1 MFAKISSFGLS
12 GLNGLKI
19 DVEVD
24 TNIGL
29 PSYDIVGLPDAAVKE
44 SKERVRSAIKN
55 SGFKFPTNKI
65 TVNLAPA
72 NVKKAGAN
80 FDLPIAIAILVS
92 SNQIQSSKYQEFVI
106 VGELGL
112 DGRIKSVNGIL
123 PLLIAAKN
131 AGYNKFIIPKA
142 NAKESSYIEG
152 IFVYAL
158 DSLVDVVSML
168 SGSVNFE
175 CEEQNIWNGG
185 DDSNISE
192 DFSRVK
198 GQKIAKRVMEI
209 AVAGGHNILMV
220 GPPGSGKTMIARCVP
235 SIMPKL
241 TFDEALEVTKI
252 HSIAGELDLAKGIIK
267 TRPFRTPHHTAS
279 MVSLVGGGR
288 DAKPGE
294 VSLASNGVLFM
305 DELPEYPRMVL
316 ETLRQPLEDG
326 IVTVSRAS
334 GTYEYPANFML
345 IASMNPC
352 PCGNYG
358 SKTSTCTC
366 SAAQIQSY
374 LKRLS
379 GPLLDRIDLKIDV
392 DRVDFLDLSNKTLE
406 ESSVEIRK
414 RVECARDI
422 QTKRFEGTSI
432 HTNSKMNSKM
442 INEFCKLSESSEV
455 LVKMAFEKYKMSA
468 RGYTRILKVARTI
481 ADLDGSKDIKENH
494 IAEAL
499 AYRNIDKFGI

>member
-1 MFAKISSFGLS
+1 MFSNVISFGLQ

-24 TNIGL
+24 INLGL

-80 FDLPIAIAILVS
+80 FDLPIAVAILVS
-92 SNQIQSSKYQEFVI
+92 SNQIQLSKYKEFVVI
-106 VGELGL
+106 GELGL
-112 DGRIKSVNGIL
+112 DGRIKAVNGIL
-123 PLLIAAKN
+123 PLLISARNSGFKN
-131 AGYNKFIIPKA
+131 FIIPA
-142 NAKESSYIEG
+142 VNAKESSYIEG
-152 IFVYAL
+152 INVYAL
-158 DSLVDVVSML
+158 ETLSDVVAML
-168 SGSVNFE
+168 SGVTNFE
-175 CEEQNIWNGG
+175 MVEKNIWNIE
-185 DDSNISE
+185 SFENITE
-192 DFSRVK
+192 NFARVK

-209 AVAGGHNILMV
+209 AVSGGHNILMV

-235 SIMPKL
+235 SIMPSL
-241 TFDEALEVTKI
+241 TFEEALEVTKI
-252 HSIAGELDLAKGIIK
+252 HSIAGELDLDKGIIK

-279 MVSLVGGGR
+279 TVSLVGGGR

-305 DELPEYPRMVL
+305 DELPEYPRTAL

-326 IVTVSRAS
+326 VITVSRAS

-358 SKTSTCTC
+358 SKTAVCNC
-366 SAAQIQSY
+366 SASQIQNY
-374 LKRLS
+374 IKKLS

-392 DRVDFLDLSNKTLE
+392 DRVDFLDLSNSKLE
-406 ESSVEIRK
+406 ESSLEIKK
-414 RVECARDI
+414 RVENARKI
-422 QTKRFEGTSI
+422 QTERFAGTGI
-432 HTNSKMNSKM
+432 HTNAKMNSKM
-442 INEFCKLSESSEV
+442 INEYCKLNAGSEE
-455 LVKMAFEKYKMSA
+455 LIKLAFDKYHMSA

-481 ADLDGSKDIKENH
+481 ADLDGKNDIEESH

-499 AYRNIDKFGI
+499 AYRNIDKFGL